1 MDEAAAASAAT
12 ETHVESDV
20 EDRARRLGWVPKD
33 DFKGDPER
41 WRPADEFLSRGE
53 QILPILRRDNEK
65 LHDKLSKF
73 ERMLAE
79 KDEATREVLEFT
91 RKSEE
96 RAYQRARSDI
106 QREIEAAAA
115 NADPNMVRQK
125 MAELDQLEQ
134 NKPVAPKVEK
144 KDTPAAV
151 DPEIQDW
158 LSKNDW
164 YARDRALNGY
174 ATDIW
179 SQLER
184 DAPGMT
190 TAERLAE
197 TKKRTVDKFPEK
209 FGINPKREGAAAVAE
224 PGSAATGRKKTG
236 KTYEDLPADAKRACD
251 RFVKMI
257 PGYTKEDYIKNYE
270 WD

>member
-1 MDEAAAASAAT
+1 MSDVNAAEAAT
-12 ETHVESDV
+12 DTHVDT

-33 DFKGDPER
+33 DFKGDPDK

-65 LHDKLSKF
+65 LHDRLSKF
-73 ERMLAE
+73 ERLIAE
-79 KDEATREVLEFT
+79 KDEATKEVLEYT
-91 RKSEE
+91 RKSED

-115 NADPNMVRQK
+115 NADPNTVRQK
-125 MAELDQLEQ
+125 MAELDKLEE
-134 NKPVAPKVEK
+134 NKPVAPKQRTEAAAS
-144 KDTPAAV
+144 PAV

-158 LSKNDW
+158 LGKNDW
-164 YARDRALNGY
+164 YGKDRALNGY

-209 FGINPKREGAAAVAE
+209 FGINPRREGAAAVAE

-257 PGYTKEDYIKNYE
+257 PGYTKEDYTKNYE
-270 WD
+270 WDN